1 VPQRP
6 RHWLAPALLALL
18 GLAIHLACGGRYGFF
33 RDELYFVACGE
44 RLAWGYVDQPPA
56 VALLARLAWRLSGEG
71 ASVLRFRLPALA
83 CHAAS
88 ILLGAALARRLGGGP
103 FAMALAAAAV
113 LAAPVQ
119 LAQGH
124 LLTMNV
130 LELALWSGVWLAA
143 LEAAAGRPRAWL
155 LAGLLLG
162 LSLLAKFSAGLLA
175 LALLAGLLATRARA
189 ELRRGVLWGGVA
201 VAALVALPAAWWQAA
216 HGLPFL
222 ELVRNGA
229 AYKNAALS
237 PGALLFGVVLDQGLA
252 GFGLALVGLWGLAAR
267 GDGPGGGP
275 PTRFLGVAVAALLV
289 ALPLLGA
296 KPYYLAPLF
305 PPLFAAGAVVAERRL
320 RLLDRPALGTALV
333 ALPLVLAAPALPLAI
348 PIVPADAAAG
358 WMASLGVAPPRL
370 ERMAYPDLPQHL
382 ADQVGWPERVAA
394 VAALWRQVPE
404 TDRGRAVL
412 FTTNYGRAAAL
423 ELLGRGAGLPPVVSG
438 HNQYFLWGLPFEPE
452 VVLAVGGR
460 EEDHATAFGEVR
472 LLGRTPAIP
481 HGMPY
486 ESEIPVYLLRR
497 PLRPVTELFRAAR
510 HVE

>member
-1 VPQRP
+1 MAGRLRP
-6 RHWLAPALLALL
+6 WLAPALLALL
-18 GLAIHLACGGRYGFF
+18 GLAAHLACGGRYGFF

-44 RLAWGYVDQPPA
+44 RLAWGYVDQPPS

-71 ASVLRFRLPALA
+71 GSVLLFRLPAMA

-124 LLTMNV
+124 LVTMNV
-130 LELALWSGVWLAA
+130 LELALWSGLFLTA

-162 LSLLAKFSAGLLA
+162 LALLTKFSAGLLA
-175 LALLAGLLATRARA
+175 LALLTGLLATRARA
-189 ELRRGVLWGGVA
+189 ELRRGAPWAGVA

-216 HGLPFL
+216 HGFPFL

-237 PGALLFGVVLDQGLA
+237 PGALLLGVLLDQGPAGLA
-252 GFGLALVGLWGLAAR
+252 LALFGLAGLLR
-267 GDGPGGGP
+267 PGDEGAP
-275 PTRFLGVAVAALLV
+275 PARFLGVALAALLV

-305 PPLFAAGAVVAERRL
+305 PPLFAAGAVALERRL
-320 RLLDRPALGTALV
+320 RRLDRPALRTALV
-333 ALPLVLAAPALPLAI
+333 ALPPLLAAPALPLAI
-348 PIVPADAAAG
+348 PIIPADAAAG
-358 WMASLGVAPPRL
+358 WMERLGVAPPRL
-370 ERMAYPDLPQHL
+370 ERLAYPDLPQHL

-394 VAALWRQVPE
+394 VAALWR
-404 TDRGRAVL
+404 GRCPRRSAGGRCSSPP
-412 FTTNYGRAAAL
+412 TTAAPPPSSCSAAAPAC
-423 ELLGRGAGLPPVVSG
+423 RRWSSG
-438 HNQYFLWGLPFEPE
+438 HNQKSE
-452 VVLAVGGR
+452 V
-460 EEDHATAFGEVR
+460 
-472 LLGRTPAIP
+472 P
-481 HGMPY
+481 
-486 ESEIPVYLLRR
+486 RR
-497 PLRPVTELFRAAR
+497 
-510 HVE
+510 